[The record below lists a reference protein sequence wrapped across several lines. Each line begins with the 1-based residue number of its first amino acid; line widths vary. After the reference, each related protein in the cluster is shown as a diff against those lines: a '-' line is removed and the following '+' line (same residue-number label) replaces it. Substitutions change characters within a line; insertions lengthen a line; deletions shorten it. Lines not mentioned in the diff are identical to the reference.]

1 MERIVTGKGFPLI
14 KFQTRER
21 IEQLQSGLLYMNS
34 LKKYREMYKDSHDN
48 IIGDPNEGKLII
60 HEAILHIPEKAE
72 VQMLKDHALATSSEN
87 DYVFCMFGVNPQ
99 EHHTFRFTEEQR
111 TKITEEYDTALLIT
125 DVYEFARR
133 ISCAA
138 QRDGYEVEGK
148 FVQYYDPSSDDVSRM
163 VDLLNNGMRSIAFYK
178 VNDYAYQQEYR
189 FSIPYID
196 GKDHIEI
203 DIGDISGISEIFS
216 ADKILS
222 SLALTAASKDHSDK

>member
-1 MERIVTGKGFPLI
+1 LERIVTGKGFPLI

-60 HEAILHIPEKAE
+60 HDAIIHIPEIAE
-72 VQMLKDHALATSSEN
+72 AQKLKDVPLATASEN
-87 DYVFCMFGVNPQ
+87 DYVFCMFGVNPD

-125 DVYEFARR
+125 NVYEFPRR
-133 ISCAA
+133 VFRAA
-138 QRDGYEVEGK
+138 QRDGYEIDGK
-148 FVQYYDPSSDDVSRM
+148 FVQYYDPSLDDVSRM
-163 VDLLNNGMRSIAFYK
+163 ADLLINGMGSIAFYK

-189 FSIPYID
+189 FSIPYVE
-196 GKDHIEI
+196 GKDHIELNLE
-203 DIGDISGISEIFS
+203 DISGISEIFP
-216 ADKILS
+216 ADKLLR
-222 SLALTAASKDHSDK
+222 SLAITPASPNYSDK

>member
-1 MERIVTGKGFPLI
+1 MEHIVTGKGFPLI

-72 VQMLKDHALATSSEN
+72 VQMLKDHALATASEN

-133 ISCAA
+133 ISRSS

-196 GKDHIEI
+196 GKDHMEI

-216 ADKILS
+216 ADKLLS
-222 SLALTAASKDHSDK
+222 SLAITAASKDHSDK